1 VVHGYDGLVVCCS
14 GLVLQDLPQV
24 VNVEALALGMGF
36 SACLPSH
43 NLVQG
48 HSSVRSAFILVYLVP
63 LDNLDVCWGI
73 GGVRVACVDL
83 PHILEQLAHDVGVL
97 GLNGC

>member
-1 VVHGYDGLVVCCS
+1 VVHGYDGLVLCCR

-24 VNVEALALGMGF
+24 VDVQSLALGVRG
-36 SACLPSH
+36 SACFPSH
-43 NLVQG
+43 DLVQG

-63 LDNLDVCWGI
+63 LDDLDVCWGI

-83 PHILEQLAHDVGVL
+83 PHILEQLTFSVGMV
-97 GLNGC
+97 GLNRC